1 MHKYVIKNI
10 IYFQTFYLEK
20 LHLNVISL
28 VSSCV
33 IHTHKISL
41 WLNVK
46 EKNIF
51 SLLSNWVISGN
62 IHYFLFQIDYLKNL
76 FSSVFSSNKSMM
88 YISSVLVHLIL
99 NWQWQN
105 FKLQFSHYVLTYV
118 IRIRFEC
125 KLSFGC
131 IEFFRM
137 FIKRDKS
144 S

>member
-10 IYFQTFYLEK
+10 IYFKTSYPEK

-28 VSSCV
+28 VSSYV

-51 SLLSNWVISGN
+51 SLLNNWVISSN
-62 IHYFLFQIDYLKNL
+62 IHHFLFKIDYLKNL
-76 FSSVFSSNKSMM
+76 FSSVLSSNKSMM

-105 FKLQFSHYVLTYV
+105 FKLQFSHYVLTYI

-125 KLSFGC
+125 KLLFGC
-131 IEFFRM
+131 IEFLRM
-137 FIKRDKS
+137 FIKRD
-144 S
+144 